1 MSGVETARGKNWV
14 RVSNLSNKVTAH
26 LGQSS
31 VGHVVFF
38 DITLDANDEILLHRG
53 DVEVYVSL
61 ERLSEL
67 HETLGVFIREAKLL
81 LGEKP

>member
-1 MSGVETARGKNWV
+1 MSGVSVARGDNWV
-14 RVSNLSNKVTAH
+14 RVSNLSNKVSAH
-26 LGQSS
+26 AGRSS
-31 VGHVVFF
+31 VGTAVFF
-38 DITLDANDEILLHRG
+38 DITLDESDEILLHRG

-67 HETLGVFIREAKLL
+67 HETLGVFIKEAKLL